1 LQQELY
7 QESKRYAL
15 KRLQEEADYIKSRGL
30 STVFHY
36 RKEHTLTVVGLAR
49 KIAEKTGADMLTCEV
64 GAWFHD
70 LGKCY
75 DSRLSPEDNRKRQKN
90 HGLYGAEEAR
100 EFLSQKKADP
110 DFIEEVYIAI
120 KEHVGL
126 TRKENKPMTPLS
138 AAVIWDADKLSKI
151 GWSAWL
157 HFLAYTCNR
166 EREEQSLL
174 ELLHRDGLETME
186 MIFRNLN
193 TEIAKKMAEKRLE
206 NYQKNLLHMEGVLR
220 GEI

>member
-1 LQQELY
+1 
-7 QESKRYAL
+7 
-15 KRLQEEADYIKSRGL
+15 
-30 STVFHY
+30 
-36 RKEHTLTVVGLAR
+36 
-49 KIAEKTGADMLTCEV
+49 
-64 GAWFHD
+64 
-70 LGKCY
+70 
-75 DSRLSPEDNRKRQKN
+75 
-90 HGLYGAEEAR
+90 
-100 EFLSQKKADP
+100 
-110 DFIEEVYIAI
+110 
-120 KEHVGL
+120 
-126 TRKENKPMTPLS
+126 MTPLS

>member
-15 KRLQEEADYIKSRGL
+15 QRLQEEADYIKSRGL
-30 STVFHY
+30 SAVLHY

-49 KIAEKTGADMLTCEV
+49 TIADKTGADILICEV

-70 LGKCY
+70 LGKCFNP
-75 DSRLSPEDNRKRQKN
+75 RLSPEENLKRKKE

-100 EFLSQKKADP
+100 EFLTQKKADP

-120 KEHVGL
+120 KDHVGL
-126 TRKENKPMTPLS
+126 TRKGREPMTPLS

-166 EREEQSLL
+166 KREEQSFL
-174 ELLHRDGLETME
+174 ELLNRDGLETME
-186 MIFRNLN
+186 MIFQNLN
-193 TEIAKKMAEKRLE
+193 TDIAKKMAEKRLE
-206 NYQKNLLHMEGVLR
+206 SYRKNLLHMEGVLR
-220 GEI
+220 GDI